1 MGLKLGVQEQSFK
14 GAPAIITFASEE
26 GEFLPWAEEAG
37 LVSELATRISSNF
50 LPLHLQL
57 NVRARTCVWINN
69 FLGSHLAAEVHRCS
83 STDEEN
89 QKEDEDAGAAGA
101 VWCVRDVE
109 NLAISGRQDLGE
121 GSVEDSQAL
130 KGKGG

>member
-1 MGLKLGVQEQSFK
+1 M
-14 GAPAIITFASEE
+14 
-26 GEFLPWAEEAG
+26 
-37 LVSELATRISSNF
+37 SELATRISSNF

-57 NVRARTCVWINN
+57 NVRTDMCVWINN

-89 QKEDEDAGAAGA
+89 EKEDEDACAAGA
-101 VWCVRDVE
+101 GWSVRDVE

-130 KGKGG
+130 KGKRG